1 MLARE
6 SIAVEVL
13 ASSCVA
19 EVDFATC
26 EQPDELIQLAWNA
39 GLDKKSVIREG
50 TDAARLLLA
59 GERNHLATLFWP
71 VPHPL
76 EAVGRWSE
84 NPSQA
89 GGASEG
95 IRPHASAVVPGCILG
110 ALVGHFLVMPRVPEH
125 GVVITLTLVIVATTA
140 VLGVVLKLLID
151 ASQKRR
157 VARLDDD
164 AALAI
169 VLDALRAGM
178 KRNAARIPRACE
190 WIREGLARSAG
201 TQAQSPSNQR

>member
-1 MLARE
+1 MAN
-6 SIAVEVL
+6 A
-13 ASSCVA
+13 
-19 EVDFATC
+19 DFATC

-39 GLDKKSVIREG
+39 GVDRKAVIREG

-59 GERNHLATLFWP
+59 GQRNELVTLFWP
-71 VPHPL
+71 VPRPL

-84 NPSQA
+84 NPRPV
-89 GGASEG
+89 GGVAEG
-95 IRPHASAVVPGCILG
+95 VRPYASAVVPGCIVG
-110 ALVGHFLVMPRVPEH
+110 ALVGHFLVMPRVSADS
-125 GVVITLTLVIVATTA
+125 VVITLTLAIVATTA
-140 VLGVVLKLLID
+140 VLGVVLKPLI
-151 ASQKRR
+151 AAIQKRR

-201 TQAQSPSNQR
+201 TKT

>member
-1 MLARE
+1 MLAHVG
-6 SIAVEVL
+6 SGVEVVR
-13 ASSCVA
+13 SSRVA
-19 EVDFATC
+19 NVDFAAC

-39 GLDKKSVIREG
+39 GLDKKTVLREG

-59 GERNHLATLFWP
+59 GQRNELVTLFWP
-71 VPHPL
+71 VPRPL

-84 NPSQA
+84 NPRPVA
-89 GGASEG
+89 GVSEAV
-95 IRPHASAVVPGCILG
+95 RPYASAVVPGCVLG
-110 ALVGHFLVMPRVPEH
+110 ALVGHFLVMPHVPANS
-125 GVVITLTLVIVATTA
+125 VVITLTLVIVATTA
-140 VLGVVLKLLID
+140 VLGLVLKLLIG

-178 KRNAARIPRACE
+178 KRNAARVPRACE
-190 WIREGLARSAG
+190 WIREGLARSAR
-201 TQAQSPSNQR
+201 TTA